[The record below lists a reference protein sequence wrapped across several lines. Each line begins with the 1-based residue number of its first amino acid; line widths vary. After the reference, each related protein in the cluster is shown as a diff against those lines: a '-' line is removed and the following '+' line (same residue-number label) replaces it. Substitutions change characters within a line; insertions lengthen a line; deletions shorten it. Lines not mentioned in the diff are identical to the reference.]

1 MSGQAIGQAIG
12 RVTMRLTPVLAL
24 DLGTS
29 SVRALACD
37 GSGEPIAGI
46 EARRAVP
53 PRQDASGAGELDPDA
68 YLAALCG
75 CLDDLQAAGSLHS
88 VEKVAT
94 SSQWH
99 SVLALDATGRPA
111 SFALTWLDTRAV
123 AVRAAADPGEF
134 HRRTGSWVHPLYW
147 TTKIPWLTA
156 EISQP
161 GLTFTGI
168 TEYLR
173 ERLLGASA
181 ISVSMASGSGMLEV
195 GSANWHDEALEL
207 AGVTLDQLPEV
218 SDTPGRLRPEFAR
231 RWPALAG
238 ADWMPATGDGATS
251 TVGAGCVADTS
262 AGVTVGTSAAIRVV
276 HSVDDAPPLDAS
288 LWRYRVDGE
297 RMLTGAAV
305 SSGGVLHEW
314 LEGLLGD
321 VDDPSSSP
329 GIASAGLS
337 VVPMHA
343 GSRPPVV
350 LPAGSGLVAG
360 LSLATRPS
368 ELVAATYEGVALEL
382 LRSLRLL
389 DTSFGSTLSVVLGG
403 GAVAASPWWR
413 RAFAATFDRDVR
425 YQVNPEVGARGAAM
439 LALGVVPVPPDT
451 RLPTVPDEV
460 AAMRHAGARYDEV
473 RTRLVLNR

>member
-1 MSGQAIGQAIG
+1 
-12 RVTMRLTPVLAL
+12 MRRTPVLAL

-37 GSGEPIAGI
+37 DAAEPIAGI

-75 CLDDLQAAGSLHS
+75 CLDDLQAAGLLYQ

-99 SVLALDATGRPA
+99 SVMALDAGRRPA
-111 SFALTWLDTRAV
+111 SFALTWLDTRA
-123 AVRAAADPGEF
+123 RADRVPADPDEF

-147 TTKIPWLTA
+147 TAKIPWLTT

-173 ERLLGASA
+173 ERLLGAA
-181 ISVSMASGSGMLEV
+181 VISVSMASGSGMLDV
-195 GSANWHDEALEL
+195 GSAGWHDEALDV
-207 AGVTLDQLPEV
+207 AGVTAAQLPEV
-218 SDTPGRLRPEFAR
+218 SDALGRLRPEFAR

-251 TVGAGCVADTS
+251 TIGAGCTPGTS

-276 HSVDDAPPLDAS
+276 HDVGDAPPLDPS

-314 LEGLLGD
+314 LEGLLGG
-321 VDDPSSSP
+321 VDDPTSP
-329 GIASAGLS
+329 PGLASAGLS

-350 LPAGSGLVAG
+350 LPAGSGVVAG

-389 DTSFGSTLSVVLGG
+389 DASFASTLSVVLGG

-439 LALGVVPVPPDT
+439 LALGVAPVPPDT

-460 AAMRHAGARYDEV
+460 AAMQAAGGRYDEV
-473 RTRLVLNR
+473 RARFVD

>member
-1 MSGQAIGQAIG
+1 MQH
-12 RVTMRLTPVLAL
+12 TPVLAL

-37 GSGEPIAGI
+37 DAAEPIAGI

-75 CLDDLQAAGSLHS
+75 CLDDLQAAGSLQH

-99 SVLALDATGRPA
+99 SVLALSPDRRPA
-111 SFALTWLDTRAV
+111 SFALTWLDTRARV
-123 AVRAAADPGEF
+123 LRAPADPDEF

-147 TTKIPWLTA
+147 TTKIPWLTS
-156 EISQP
+156 ELSQP

-173 ERLLGASA
+173 EQLLDASA
-181 ISVSMASGSGMLEV
+181 ISISMASGSGLLDV
-195 GSANWHDEALEL
+195 GSARWHDEALDI
-207 AGVTLDQLPEV
+207 AGVTAAQLPDV
-218 SDTPGRLRPEFAR
+218 SDVPGRLRPAFAR

-251 TVGAGCVADTS
+251 TIGAGCTPGTS

-276 HSVDDAPPLDAS
+276 HDQGDAPPLDAS
-288 LWRYRVDGE
+288 LWRYRVDGD

-314 LEGLLGD
+314 LDGLLGK
-321 VDDPSSSP
+321 VGEPTLPP
-329 GIASAGLS
+329 GIASAGLC

-350 LPAGSGLVAG
+350 LPAGSGVVAG
-360 LSLATRPS
+360 LSLATAPS
-368 ELVAATYEGVALEL
+368 ELVAATYEGVVLEL

-389 DTSFGSTLSVVLGG
+389 DASFGRTLSVVLGG
-403 GAVAASPWWR
+403 GAVAASAFWR
-413 RAFAATFDRDVR
+413 RVFAAAFDRDVR
-425 YQVNPEVGARGAAM
+425 YEMNPEVGARGAAM
-439 LALGVVPVPPDT
+439 LALGVEPVPPNT

-460 AAMRHAGARYDEV
+460 VAMRVAGARYDDV
-473 RTRLVLNR
+473 RARLVLGC

>member
-1 MSGQAIGQAIG
+1 
-12 RVTMRLTPVLAL
+12 MRGTPVLAL

-29 SVRALACD
+29 SVRALACGD
-37 GSGEPIAGI
+37 DAEPIAGI

-68 YLAALCG
+68 YLAALCD
-75 CLDDLQAAGSLHS
+75 CLDDLQAAGSLSS
-88 VEKVAT
+88 VEKIAT

-99 SVLALDATGRPA
+99 SVLALDAGRRPA

-123 AVRAAADPGEF
+123 VARVPTDPDEF

-147 TTKIPWLTA
+147 TTKIPWLRS
-156 EISQP
+156 EIPAP

-173 ERLLGASA
+173 ERLLDDPA
-181 ISVSMASGSGMLEV
+181 ISVSMASGSGILDV
-195 GSANWHDEALEL
+195 GSATWDDEALGL
-207 AGVTLDQLPEV
+207 AGVTAARLPEV

-231 RWPALAG
+231 RWPALAD

-251 TVGAGCVADTS
+251 TIGAGCTSGTS

-276 HSVDDAPPLDAS
+276 HDVGDAPPLDPS
-288 LWRYRVDGE
+288 LWRYRVDGD

-305 SSGGVLHEW
+305 SSGGVLHSW
-314 LEGLLGD
+314 LEGLLGE
-321 VDDPSSSP
+321 VADPTSAP
-329 GIASAGLS
+329 GVASAGLS

-350 LPAGSGLVAG
+350 LPAGSGLLAG
-360 LSLATRPS
+360 LSLATTPA

-389 DTSFGSTLSVVLGG
+389 DTSFASTLSVVLGG

-451 RLPTVPDEV
+451 RLPSVPAEA
-460 AAMRHAGARYDEV
+460 AAMRVAGARYDDV
-473 RTRLVLNR
+473 RARLVAGH

>member
-1 MSGQAIGQAIG
+1 
-12 RVTMRLTPVLAL
+12 MRQTPVLAL

-37 GSGEPIAGI
+37 DDAEPIKGI

-53 PRQDASGAGELDPDA
+53 PRQDAGGAGELDPDV

-75 CLDDLQAAGSLHS
+75 CLDDLQATGLLYR

-99 SVLALDATGRPA
+99 SVLALGADRRPA
-111 SFALTWLDTRAV
+111 SFALTWLDTRARTDRV
-123 AVRAAADPGEF
+123 PADPDEF

-147 TTKIPWLTA
+147 TTKIPWLSA
-156 EISQP
+156 ELSQP
-161 GLTFTGI
+161 GLAFTGI
-168 TEYLR
+168 SEYLR
-173 ERLLGASA
+173 ERLLGAPA
-181 ISVSMASGSGMLEV
+181 ISVSMASGSGMLDV
-195 GSANWHDEALEL
+195 GSAGWHDEALDL
-207 AGVTLDQLPEV
+207 AGVTAAQLPEV
-218 SDTPGRLRPEFAR
+218 SDAPGRLRPEGAR
-231 RWPALAG
+231 RWPALAE
-238 ADWMPATGDGATS
+238 ADWTPATGDGATS
-251 TVGAGCVADTS
+251 TIGAGCTPGTN

-276 HSVDDAPPLDAS
+276 HDVGDAPPLDPS
-288 LWRYRVDGE
+288 LWRYRVDGD

-314 LEGLLGD
+314 LTGLLGEV
-321 VDDPSSSP
+321 VDPTLAP
-329 GIASAGLS
+329 GVASAGLS

-360 LSLATRPS
+360 LSLQTAPS
-368 ELVAATYEGVALEL
+368 ELVAATYEGVTLEL

-389 DTSFGSTLSVVLGG
+389 DASFGRTLSVVLGG
-403 GAVAASPWWR
+403 GAVAASAFWR
-413 RAFAATFDRDVR
+413 RAFAAAFDRDVR

-439 LALGVVPVPPDT
+439 LALGVEPVPPDT
-451 RLPTVPDEV
+451 RLPSVPDEV
-460 AAMRHAGARYDEV
+460 AAMQAAGARYEDV
-473 RTRLVLNR
+473 RARLLPG

>member
-1 MSGQAIGQAIG
+1 
-12 RVTMRLTPVLAL
+12 MRRTPVLAL

-37 GSGEPIAGI
+37 DAADPMAGI
-46 EARRAVP
+46 QARRAVP
-53 PRQDASGAGELDPDA
+53 PRQGADGAGELDPDA

-75 CLDDLQAAGSLHS
+75 CLDDLQAAGSLHQ
-88 VEKVAT
+88 VETVAT

-99 SVLALDATGRPA
+99 SVLALSPDRRPA
-111 SFALTWLDTRAV
+111 SFALTWLDTRAR
-123 AVRAAADPGEF
+123 AVRVPADPEEY

-147 TTKIPWLTA
+147 TTKIPWLTSG
-156 EISQP
+156 ISQP
-161 GLTFTGI
+161 GLTFVGI

-173 ERLLGASA
+173 EQLLGAPE
-181 ISVSMASGSGMLEV
+181 ISVSMASGSGMLDV
-195 GSANWHDEALEL
+195 GSGWWHDEALEL
-207 AGVTLDQLPEV
+207 AGVTVAQLPEV
-218 SDTPGRLRPEFAR
+218 SDAPGRLRPEFSR
-231 RWPALAG
+231 RWPALAQ

-251 TVGAGCVADTS
+251 TIGAGCTPGTS

-276 HSVDDAPPLDAS
+276 HSVDAAPPLDAS
-288 LWRYRVDGE
+288 LWRYRVDGD

-314 LEGLLGD
+314 LDGLLGD
-321 VDDPSSSP
+321 VADPTSSP

-360 LSLATRPS
+360 LSLATRPA
-368 ELVAATYEGVALEL
+368 ELVAATYEGVAFEL

-389 DTSFGSTLSVVLGG
+389 DTSFAAGLASAKLSVVLGG
-403 GAVAASPWWR
+403 GAVAASAWWR

-425 YQVNPEVGARGAAM
+425 YQPDPEVGARGAAM
-439 LALGVVPVPPDT
+439 LALGVEPVPPDT
-451 RLPTVPDEV
+451 RLPTLPDEV
-460 AAMRHAGARYDEV
+460 AAMLMAGARYDDV
-473 RTRLVLNR
+473 RARLVLNR

>member
-1 MSGQAIGQAIG
+1 
-12 RVTMRLTPVLAL
+12 MRRTPVLAL

-37 GSGEPIAGI
+37 DTAEPIAGV

-68 YLAALCG
+68 YLAALCA
-75 CLDDLQAAGSLHS
+75 CLDDLQAAGSLHQ

-99 SVLALDATGRPA
+99 SVLALGADRRPA
-111 SFALTWLDTRAV
+111 SFALTWLDTRARV
-123 AVRAAADPGEF
+123 GRLAADPDVF

-156 EISQP
+156 ELSEP

-173 ERLLGASA
+173 EHLLGAPV
-181 ISVSMASGSGMLEV
+181 ISVSMASGSGMLDV
-195 GSANWHDEALEL
+195 GSGHWHDEAVEI
-207 AGVTLDQLPEV
+207 AGVTLDRLPEV
-218 SDTPGRLRPEFAR
+218 SDAPGRLLPEFAR

-238 ADWMPATGDGATS
+238 ADWTPATGDGATS
-251 TVGAGCVADTS
+251 TIGAGCTPATS

-276 HSVDDAPPLDAS
+276 HAVDDAPALDPS
-288 LWRYRVDGE
+288 LWRYRVDGD

-314 LEGLLGD
+314 LDGLLGD
-321 VDDPSSSP
+321 VADPTAPP
-329 GIASAGLS
+329 GVASAGVS

-350 LPAGSGLVAG
+350 LPAGSGVVAG
-360 LSLATRPS
+360 LSLSTRPS

-389 DTSFGSTLSVVLGG
+389 DSSFGMTLSVVLGG
-403 GAVAASPWWR
+403 GAVAASGWWR
-413 RAFAATFDRDVR
+413 RAFAATFDREVR
-425 YQVNPEVGARGAAM
+425 YQVDAEVGARGAAM
-439 LALGVVPVPPDT
+439 LALGVAPVPPDSL
-451 RLPTVPDEV
+451 LPSIPADV
-460 AAMRHAGARYDEV
+460 AAMRAAGIRYEDV
-473 RTRLVLNR
+473 RAQLVLGR

>member
-1 MSGQAIGQAIG
+1 
-12 RVTMRLTPVLAL
+12 MRHTPVLAL

-37 GSGEPIAGI
+37 AAAEPIEGI

-75 CLDDLQAAGSLHS
+75 CLDDLAAAGTLYQ
-88 VEKVAT
+88 VGKVAT

-99 SVLALDATGRPA
+99 SVLALGADRQPA
-111 SFALTWLDTRAV
+111 SFALTWLDTRA
-123 AVRAAADPGEF
+123 RADRVPVDADEF

-147 TTKIPWLTA
+147 TTKIPWLAA
-156 EISQP
+156 ELSVP

-173 ERLLGASA
+173 DRLLGAPE
-181 ISVSMASGSGMLEV
+181 ISVSMASGSGMLDV
-195 GSANWHDEALEL
+195 GSADWHDEALEL
-207 AGVTLDQLPEV
+207 AGITAAQVPEV
-218 SDTPGRLRPEFAR
+218 SDAPGRLRPEFAR
-231 RWPALAG
+231 RWPALAE

-251 TVGAGCVADTS
+251 TIGAGCTPGTS

-276 HSVDDAPPLDAS
+276 HDVDDAPPLDPS
-288 LWRYRVDGE
+288 LWRYRVDGS

-314 LEGLLGD
+314 LTGLLVD
-321 VDDPSSSP
+321 VADPSSTP

-350 LPAGSGLVAG
+350 LPAGSGLIAG
-360 LSLATRPS
+360 LSLHTAPS
-368 ELVAATYEGVALEL
+368 ELVAATYEGVTLEL

-389 DTSFGSTLSVVLGG
+389 DASFGRTLSVVLGG
-403 GAVAASPWWR
+403 GAVAASAFWR
-413 RAFAATFDRDVR
+413 RAFAAAFDRDVR
-425 YQVNPEVGARGAAM
+425 YQLDPEVGARGAAM
-439 LALGVVPVPPDT
+439 LALGVEPVPPES
-451 RLPTVPDEV
+451 RLPSVPGEV
-460 AAMRHAGARYDEV
+460 AAMQSAGVRYDDV
-473 RTRLVLNR
+473 RARLIG

>member
-1 MSGQAIGQAIG
+1 
-12 RVTMRLTPVLAL
+12 MRQTPVLAL

-37 GSGEPIAGI
+37 DAAEPIAGI

-68 YLAALCG
+68 YLAALCA
-75 CLDDLQAAGSLHS
+75 CLDDLQAAGSLDR

-99 SVLALDATGRPA
+99 SVLALSPDRRPA
-111 SFALTWLDTRAV
+111 SFALTWLDTRARV
-123 AVRAAADPGEF
+123 LRAPVDPDEF

-156 EISQP
+156 ETGRP

-173 ERLLGASA
+173 EQLLDAPA
-181 ISVSMASGSGMLEV
+181 ISISMASGSGMLDV
-195 GSANWHDEALEL
+195 GSAGWHDEALDV
-207 AGVTLDQLPEV
+207 AGVSTAQLPEV
-218 SDTPGRLRPEFAR
+218 SDAPGRLRPEFAR

-251 TVGAGCVADTS
+251 TIGAGCTPGTS

-276 HSVDDAPPLDAS
+276 HDVGDAPPLDAS
-288 LWRYRVDGE
+288 LWRYRVDGD

-314 LEGLLGD
+314 LEGLLGH
-321 VDDPSSSP
+321 VADPTLSP

-360 LSLATRPS
+360 LSLATKPA

-389 DTSFGSTLSVVLGG
+389 DSSFAATLSVVLGG
-403 GAVAASPWWR
+403 GAVAASAWWR
-413 RAFAATFDRDVR
+413 RAFAATFARDVR

-439 LALGVVPVPPDT
+439 LALGVAPVPPQS
-451 RLPTVPDEV
+451 RLPSVPDEV
-460 AAMRHAGARYDEV
+460 KAMVTADARYEDV
-473 RTRLVLNR
+473 RRRLLLG